1 MTIPVASLTDE
12 ELVEQLAELVK
23 EYVARVQAEP
33 VGPVPAARWATRLN
47 ATECALISVDL
58 LRAAE
63 ITSFELA
70 AMFNI

>member
-1 MTIPVASLTDE
+1 VTGPAEEMGDE
-12 ELVEQLAELVK
+12 ELVEQIATLLR
-23 EYVARVQAEP
+23 EYVARVQ
-33 VGPVPAARWATRLN
+33 VGAPGGLPSARWSSRLN
-47 ATECALISVDL
+47 ATESALVAIEL